1 MWPFKKKE
9 EKNDNNI
16 YKILEQKKEEYDKQS
31 EKETKFIT
39 CKHGFLFN
47 DELKKLAFSYFS
59 NGKDILIEKNFKDL
73 IGCEYSKNNQ
83 VVGSASVT
91 GAVIG
96 GLLAGTT
103 GAIIGAASGDKT
115 YLSLELKMFF
125 NDFDVPVVII
135 KNEFNHKS
143 AYNFEKNNGFPITKQ
158 FEELYAMCQFIINQ
172 NKMNTN

>member
-9 EKNDNNI
+9 PVI
-16 YKILEQKKEEYDKQS
+16 MPWVKILNEKKAEYDKES
-31 EKETKFIT
+31 GEETKILNIYNSP
-39 CKHGFLFN
+39 CCLFN
-47 DELKKLAFSYFS
+47 NKLKKMVFYRRVDE
-59 NGKDILIEKNFKDL
+59 KYILIEKDFKDL

-91 GAVIG
+91 GAVVG

-125 NDFDVPVVII
+125 NDFDVPVEI
-135 KNEFNHKS
+135 F
-143 AYNFEKNNGFPITKQ
+143 AYNNKGSKTADTTKIEKEYTD
-158 FEELYAMCQFIINQ
+158 LYAMCQFIINQ